1 MVTPST
7 STIFLVLIFALAPM
21 ANAQYGRN
29 DYNLKG
35 LFFGAT
41 TPTVITQN
49 LAVAPGKG
57 LTGGY
62 ISRGDVYNNFDI
74 SYAMVFFQNQCT
86 IQGRNNNISGDVI
99 MELSGAQIQLL
110 GGYQIIRHHL
120 SLDMGPVLSFNG
132 PWRAQS
138 KDQELWQVSG
148 YDQLVV
154 EDLSGVSP
162 VQGHFLIGLSGG
174 LERLKLTAQYQR
186 GFSNFLR
193 KINNTNLERPVNG
206 FSGQLAW
213 TTIGVYLYF

>member
-1 MVTPST
+1 
-7 STIFLVLIFALAPM
+7 
-21 ANAQYGRN
+21 
-29 DYNLKG
+29 
-35 LFFGAT
+35 
-41 TPTVITQN
+41 
-49 LAVAPGKG
+49 
-57 LTGGY
+57 
-62 ISRGDVYNNFDI
+62 
-74 SYAMVFFQNQCT
+74 
-86 IQGRNNNISGDVI
+86 
-99 MELSGAQIQLL
+99 
-110 GGYQIIRHHL
+110 
-120 SLDMGPVLSFNG
+120 MGPVLSFNG

-186 GFSNFLR
+186 GFSNFLG
-193 KINNTNLERPVNG
+193 KINNTNLERPVND